1 MRAKRWNRL
10 ERGRKGDLKRRW
22 MEKRGN
28 TSLKERGNTSL
39 KERGNASLKER
50 GNASLR
56 DSGGEGG
63 KCFNY

>member
-1 MRAKRWNRL
+1 MESLGTGAKGGL
-10 ERGRKGDLKRRW
+10 EEALDGETG
-22 MEKRGN
+22 EY
-28 TSLKERGNTSL
+28 SL

>member
-10 ERGRKGDLKRRW
+10 ERGRKGDLRRRW

-28 TSLKERGNTSL
+28 T
-39 KERGNASLKER
+39 SLKER

>member
-28 TSLKERGNTSL
+28 TSLKERGN
-39 KERGNASLKER
+39 ASLKER

>member
-28 TSLKERGNTSL
+28 TSLKERGN
-39 KERGNASLKER
+39 
-50 GNASLR
+50 ASLR

>member
-10 ERGRKGDLKRRW
+10 ERGRKGDLRRRW
-22 MEKRGN
+22 MEK
-28 TSLKERGNTSL
+28 RGNTSL